1 MLALCI
7 EASHARGMGHL
18 YRSLVL
24 AEALVA
30 AGRDCLFLVND
41 DPTACGILSQR
52 KHRFEIVH
60 LHGDEPWEAGV
71 VASQAINLWVNDRH
85 ITGAAHAARVKALGI
100 PLVTFDDRGPGSAE
114 ADLHIAAMIVD
125 PRERVSGRQI
135 LRGFDYLILNPEISL
150 FRRLRT
156 AAGPTLVTLG
166 GSDTYG
172 ATVKVVK
179 ALAAAGRP
187 ATVVVGPA
195 FRYHKELANAATP
208 DFIIKN
214 TVPSLIEEFSRH
226 ALAITG
232 GGVTP
237 LEACASGL
245 PCIVVANEDFEV
257 PIGTELE
264 RLGAA
269 RFAGHH
275 AKLDT
280 DLLSSFLPIEEMS
293 RNGLAAFSLNG
304 VDRVVGALLAL

>member
-1 MLALCI
+1 VLALCI

-24 AEALVA
+24 AQALAA
-30 AGRDCLFLVND
+30 AGQDCLFLVND
-41 DPTACGILSQR
+41 DPVACRILSQ
-52 KHRFEIVH
+52 KGHRFESVP
-60 LHGDEPWEAGV
+60 LHANEAWEARIA
-71 VASQAINLWVNDRH
+71 ASQQIDLWINDRH
-85 ITGAAHAARVKALGI
+85 VTDAAHAARVKALGI
-100 PLVTFDDRGPGSAE
+100 PLVTFDDRGPGSAD

-125 PRERVSGRQI
+125 PQEPVAGRRI
-135 LRGFDYLILNPEISL
+135 LRGFDYLVLNPEISR

-156 AAGPTLVTLG
+156 GPGSTLVTLG
-166 GSDTYG
+166 GADTYG

-195 FRYHKELANAATP
+195 FRYHEELANAATP
-208 DFIIKN
+208 DFVIKD
-214 TVPSLIEEFSRH
+214 TVPSLIEEFSHH

-245 PCIVVANEDFEV
+245 PCIVVANEDFEG
-257 PIGTELE
+257 PIGRALD

-275 AKLDT
+275 TALDV
-280 DLLSSFLPIEEMS
+280 DLLSSALPIGDMS
-293 RNGLAAFSLNG
+293 RDCLAAVPLRG
-304 VDRVVGALLAL
+304 VDRVVDALLAL